1 MWKHSIFKRN
11 GGIYIN
17 NEKLKKIE
25 AETAKIKAKISDY
38 TARLRELER
47 QKTETMNAGII
58 ALVRDMDIL
67 PDELSAFIQAF
78 KKQSGG
84 GAAVMPD
91 APELPPAEDE
101 PLKNDKEDSE

>member
-1 MWKHSIFKRN
+1 M
-11 GGIYIN
+11 N

-25 AETAKIKAKISDY
+25 AEIVKVKTKITEF

-67 PDELSAFIQAF
+67 PDELTAFIQAF
-78 KKQSGG
+78 KAQSN
-84 GAAVMPD
+84 APAV
-91 APELPPAEDE
+91 ETSQNE
-101 PLKNDKEDSE
+101 NKEDAHEEK